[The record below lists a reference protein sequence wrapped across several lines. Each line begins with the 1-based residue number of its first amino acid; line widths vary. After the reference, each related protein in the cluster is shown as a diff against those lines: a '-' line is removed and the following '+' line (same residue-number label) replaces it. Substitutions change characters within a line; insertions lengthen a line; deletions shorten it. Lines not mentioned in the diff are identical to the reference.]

1 MKQSSRQIKQI
12 LLISCLLFC
21 MGGAVAQTKAA
32 RDSREYR
39 SFSKVATRSSVVF
52 TLPEGFKELP
62 INNDS
67 APFEYGIEL
76 PDQGFEI
83 WLKVTPQT
91 DNAPDSLYVE
101 MGKMEAKTL
110 AGDTPFYTRGMPD
123 RVLTDYNADA
133 GKSYLINLPDSPV
146 TKHYKF
152 ALLITLQK
160 NNKGTIMALC
170 MTNDKG
176 PDFFKKINKARNCI
190 KFKAN
195 P

>member
-1 MKQSSRQIKQI
+1 
-12 LLISCLLFC
+12 
-21 MGGAVAQTKAA
+21 MGAAIAQTKPAKE
-32 RDSREYR
+32 SHEYK
-39 SFSKVATRSSVVF
+39 SFSKIASRSNVTF

-62 INNDS
+62 VSGDNIFN
-67 APFEYGIEL
+67 YGMTIPGE
-76 PDQGFEI
+76 DFEI

-91 DNAPDSLYVE
+91 DNTSDSLYVE
-101 MGKMEAKTL
+101 MGKAEAKLL
-110 AGDTPFYTRGMPD
+110 AGDNHYYTHGMPE

-133 GKSYLINLPDSPV
+133 GRSYFIYLSDSPA

-160 NNKGTIMALC
+160 NSKGTIMALC

-176 PDFFKKINKARNCI
+176 PDFFKNINKARNCI
-190 KFKAN
+190 RFK

>member
-1 MKQSSRQIKQI
+1 MNYSSRQIKQI
-12 LLISCLLFC
+12 LLITCLLFC
-21 MGGAVAQTKAA
+21 MGAAIAQTKPAKE
-32 RDSREYR
+32 SHEYK
-39 SFSKVATRSSVVF
+39 SFSKIASRSNVTF

-62 INNDS
+62 VSGDNIFN
-67 APFEYGIEL
+67 YGMTIPGE
-76 PDQGFEI
+76 DFEI

-91 DNAPDSLYVE
+91 DNTSDSLYVE
-101 MGKMEAKTL
+101 MGKAEAKLL
-110 AGDTPFYTRGMPD
+110 AGDNHYYTHGMPE

-133 GKSYLINLPDSPV
+133 GRSYFIYLSDSPA

-160 NNKGTIMALC
+160 NSKGTIMALC

-176 PDFFKKINKARNCI
+176 PDFFKNINKARNCI
-190 KFKAN
+190 RFK